1 MNLEFIG
8 FIAALLTTV
17 AFVPQVWHSWKTRDL
32 SGVSIYMYMLFTT
45 GVLLW
50 FVYGIVIK
58 SWPVI
63 IANAITGLLAMII
76 LALKVKQLLT
86 THKTNS
92 I

>member
-1 MNLEFIG
+1 MSLEFIG

-17 AFVPQVWHSWKTRDL
+17 AFIPQVWHSWKTRDL
-32 SGVSIYMYMLFTT
+32 SGVSLSMYVLFTT

-63 IANAITGLLAMII
+63 IANAVTGLLAMIV
-76 LALKVKQLLT
+76 LVLKLNQLSAT
-86 THKTNS
+86 RKN
-92 I
+92 